1 MAKFKEIV
9 YMVLD
14 LLKEAGDD
22 SFYTEEHV
30 LFLATKFR
38 SLLLE
43 RKYKQSRN
51 SAYAEIAEENRQLI
65 CLDLELANLLPDG
78 CAGQWLKSTVKVPEM
93 LRTGEPRVS
102 VVNDLMHS
110 MVTYIP
116 PERMPYVGFNKW
128 LRNIIYVSRSG
139 NGFLYLRGNNPQFL
153 NLEKIQL
160 SAVFADPEEA
170 EKCACECA
178 EGDESCDIMDKE
190 FPLEDSLIPSCIE
203 LVVQELAGPR
213 YAPRDEVNNDRD
225 ELSRVGVA
233 PTRAARPAEGIL
245 GPASRRQTRRQQRQE
260 EE

>member
-1 MAKFKEIV
+1 MAKYGEIV

-14 LLKEAGDD
+14 LLKESGDD

-30 LFLATKFR
+30 LSLATKFR

-43 RKYKQSRN
+43 RKYKQTRN
-51 SAYAEIAEENRQLI
+51 SKFVEIPDENRQLI

-78 CAGQWLKSTVKVPEM
+78 CSGEWLKSTVKVPKF
-93 LRTGEPRVS
+93 LSTSEPRVS

-128 LRNIIYVSRSG
+128 LRNIIYVSKSG
-139 NGFLYLRGNNPQFL
+139 NGYLYLKGNNPQFI
-153 NLEKIQL
+153 NLQRIQL
-160 SAVFADPEEA
+160 SGVFADPEEA
-170 EKCACECA
+170 EKCSCECN

-190 FPLEDSLIPSCIE
+190 FPLEDALVPSCIE

-213 YAPRDEVNNDRD
+213 YAPKDEMNNDRD
-225 ELSRVGVA
+225 DLSRVGA
-233 PTRAARPAEGIL
+233 ATTRAARPAEDIL
-245 GPASRRQTRRQQRQE
+245 DRPARRRYN
-260 EE
+260 